1 MPRAGFL
8 FVATRG
14 YSSLQGGAA
23 PVAEPRLQVHGF
35 QQLQLTG
42 SAAPRH
48 VGSSQTRNQTRVP
61 CNGRQIL
68 ICCTTRDVHL
78 ETTLKKRIIPWQR
91 HFPLIQWQCKL
102 AWSKSSWVRTKTWV
116 MRKARIRP
124 QSFKEKTQAV
134 HPRLCVPGWR
144 RAGCFRPEPNVLFIG
159 AYSTYSKHTKFPLVT
174 TAFISIINSFIS
186 HYNLVTINSSA
197 CWQHPKSK
205 PHVEMN
211 TNVVWFPRR
220 PISLTHQVEQLK
232 LW

>member
-1 MPRAGFL
+1 M
-8 FVATRG
+8 
-14 YSSLQGGAA
+14 
-23 PVAEPRLQVHGF
+23 
-35 QQLQLTG
+35 
-42 SAAPRH
+42 
-48 VGSSQTRNQTRVP
+48 
-61 CNGRQIL
+61 
-68 ICCTTRDVHL
+68 
-78 ETTLKKRIIPWQR
+78 
-91 HFPLIQWQCKL
+91 
-102 AWSKSSWVRTKTWV
+102 
-116 MRKARIRP
+116 
-124 QSFKEKTQAV
+124 

-159 AYSTYSKHTKFPLVT
+159 AYSTYSKHTKFPLVI

-232 LW
+232 LWEKKTVLIACQVWGNHSNWKMSEESWKKKKRQKERQKARNFANAP